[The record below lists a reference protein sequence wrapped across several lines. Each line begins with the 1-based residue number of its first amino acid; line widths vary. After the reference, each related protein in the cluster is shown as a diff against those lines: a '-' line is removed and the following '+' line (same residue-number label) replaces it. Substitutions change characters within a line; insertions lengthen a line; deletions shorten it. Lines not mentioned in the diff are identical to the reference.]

1 MKFIL
6 RYVRCA
12 TCAQNRYIFQMS
24 AMIISLSQA
33 KLAHAPI
40 VDATEDI
47 KHYARARACVC
58 RVVLCIVNEKCIQ
71 RNNVGEM

>member
-1 MKFIL
+1 
-6 RYVRCA
+6 
-12 TCAQNRYIFQMS
+12 MS